1 MFAVLSSIATEY
13 HVLSLAAASVL
24 GFAGCL
30 FTIKLYGRVNSETGA
45 RRRLCLFLA
54 SIACASSIWGTHFIT
69 MIGHEPAVEHTF
81 DVKLTILSFI
91 VAFMMSGIGLFL
103 ATLRSLPLLIE
114 LGGLVVGLGIA
125 AMHFTGMAAIIMP
138 GVKSW
143 DPGLIATS
151 VVLGSLFGAL
161 ALNRFAR
168 PGSRYRDVAASFC
181 LMAAILCVH
190 FIGMTSVTVIP
201 VSGVELEP
209 AALDKYTLLATV
221 VLALVV
227 LMLVVAAGYAI
238 DAQGTRAAAEKYRY
252 LALHDPI
259 TGLPNRQYLSQM
271 ISSRLAEMEESSNQ
285 AAVLF
290 ISLDQFKAIND
301 LHGYGAG
308 DEVLSAVSANIL
320 GNLAEDEL
328 LARFNG
334 DEFVAFKGNVPNLN
348 AAMLF
353 AYKIREIILQPI
365 HWNNYTLNL
374 HASIGIAMFPD
385 DSTDLDTLVLRAAL
399 AAKRAKRI
407 GGHQIKTYVEGM
419 EEANRRQAVIAA
431 DLKSAVSDGQL
442 RLYVQPQND
451 ARTMELIGYEALL
464 RWEHPEKGL
473 IGAADFIPIA
483 ERTGQ
488 ILDIGQWVL
497 EAACQR
503 AISWDRSIPVSV
515 NASPLQLSRSNYP
528 AIVSQIL
535 IETGLPA
542 ERLEIELT
550 ESSIIEDHDRV
561 LDAINALRDM
571 GVRVSMDDFGT
582 GYSSLNTLQNFPF
595 DKIKVDRVFTQ
606 SIETDPRS
614 RAIIRSAVLL
624 GHSFKI
630 PVLAEGVENKIQ
642 LDFLTEAG
650 CAQVQGFLFGRPM
663 PASDVP
669 SNSEQALLTEE
680 LRTSLAETRQTGRDK
695 QRVAS

>member
-1 MFAVLSSIATEY
+1 MFTVLSSIATEY
-13 HVLSLAAASVL
+13 HVLSLAAASLV

-30 FTIKLYGRVNSETGA
+30 FTIKLYSRVNSETGS
-45 RRRLCLFLA
+45 RRHLSLFLA
-54 SIACASSIWGTHFIT
+54 SIACASAIWGTHFIA
-69 MIGHEPAVEHTF
+69 MIGHDAAVEHTF
-81 DVKLTILSFI
+81 NAELTILSFI
-91 VAFMMSGIGLFL
+91 VAVLMSGLGLFL
-103 ATLRSLPLLIE
+103 ASLRSIPLFIE
-114 LGGLVVGLGIA
+114 LGGLVIGLGIA
-125 AMHFTGMAAIIMP
+125 AMHYIGMAAIIMP

-143 DPGLIATS
+143 DLSLVASSIAFGGL
-151 VVLGSLFGAL
+151 LGAL

-168 PGSRYRDVAASFC
+168 PCSRYCNVGASFC

-190 FIGMTSVTVIP
+190 FVGTAAVTFIP
-201 VSGVELEP
+201 VSGMEVGP
-209 AALDKYTLLATV
+209 SVLDKYTLLTTV
-221 VLALVV
+221 ALALGV
-227 LMLVVAAGYAI
+227 LMLVVAAGHAI
-238 DAQGTRAAAEKYRY
+238 DAQGTRAATEKYRY
-252 LALHDPI
+252 FALHDPI
-259 TGLPNRQYLSQM
+259 TGLPNRQYLSEM
-271 ISSRLAEMEESSNQ
+271 ISAQLVEKEASGNQ

-320 GNLAEDEL
+320 GDLAEDEL

-353 AYKIREIILQPI
+353 AYKIRDIIMQPI

-407 GGHQIKTYVEGM
+407 GGHQIKTYVDGM

-431 DLKSAVSDGQL
+431 DLKSVISDGQL

-451 ARTMELIGYEALL
+451 ARTLELTGYEALL

-497 EAACQR
+497 EAACQH
-503 AISWDRSIPVSV
+503 AVSWDPAIPVSV

-535 IETGLPA
+535 IETGLPPQ
-542 ERLEIELT
+542 RLEIELT

-561 LDAINALRDM
+561 LQAIKALRDM

-650 CAQVQGFLFGRPM
+650 CAQVQGFLFGRPI

-669 SNSEQALLTEE
+669 SNVEQALLTEE
-680 LRTSLAETRQTGRDK
+680 LRTSLAGSRHAGRDK

>member
-1 MFAVLSSIATEY
+1 MLSVLSSIATEY
-13 HVLSLAAASVL
+13 HVLSLAAASLL

-30 FTIKLYGRVNSETGA
+30 FTIKLYGHVNSETGT
-45 RRRLCLFLA
+45 RRHLCLFLA
-54 SIACASSIWGTHFIT
+54 SITCASAIWGTHFIT
-69 MIGHEPAVEHTF
+69 MIGHEHAVEH
-81 DVKLTILSFI
+81 VLNARLTILSFI
-91 VAFMMSGIGLFL
+91 VAFLMSGFGFFL
-103 ATLRSLPLLIE
+103 STLRSIPMFIE

-125 AMHFTGMAAIIMP
+125 AMHYIGMAAIIMP

-143 DPGLIATS
+143 DAGLVVSS
-151 VVLGSLFGAL
+151 VALGGLLGAL

-168 PGSRYRDVAASFC
+168 PGSRFFNIAASFC
-181 LMAAILCVH
+181 LLAAILCVH
-190 FIGMTSVTVIP
+190 FIGMAAVTVIP
-201 VSGVELEP
+201 VSGMEQERAV
-209 AALDKYTLLATV
+209 LDKQTLLATV
-221 VLALVV
+221 ALAIGV
-227 LMLVVAAGYAI
+227 LMLVVAAGHAI
-238 DAQGTRAAAEKYRY
+238 DTQGTRAAAEKYRY
-252 LALHDPI
+252 FALHDPI

-271 ISSRLAEMEESSNQ
+271 IAARLEEKEAGGNR

-308 DEVLSAVSANIL
+308 DEILSAVSANIL
-320 GNLAEDEL
+320 GDLAEDEL

-334 DEFVAFKGNVPNLN
+334 DEFVAFKGDVPNLN

-353 AYKIREIILQPI
+353 AYKIRDIIMQPI

-407 GGHQIKTYVEGM
+407 GGHQIKTYVDGM
-419 EEANRRQAVIAA
+419 EEATRRQAVIAP
-431 DLKSAVSDGQL
+431 DLKSVISDDQL
-442 RLYVQPQND
+442 RLFVQPQND
-451 ARTMELIGYEALL
+451 ARTLELTGYEALL

-497 EAACQR
+497 EAACQH
-503 AISWDRSIPVSV
+503 AVTWDLAIPVSV

-528 AIVSQIL
+528 AVVSQIL

-542 ERLEIELT
+542 GRLEIELT

-561 LDAINALRDM
+561 LHAIKALRDM
-571 GVRVSMDDFGT
+571 GVRVAMDDFGT

-642 LDFLTEAG
+642 LDFLTHAG
-650 CAQVQGFLFGRPM
+650 CAQVQGFLFGHPL

-669 SNSEQALLTEE
+669 SSVEQARLTEK
-680 LRTSLAETRQTGRDK
+680 LKASLAGSHQSGREK
-695 QRVAS
+695 QKVAS